1 MWERYSCE
9 RDINVREVLMWDVNV
24 REILMWER
32 Y

>member
-1 MWERYSCE
+1 MWEILM
-9 RDINVREVLMWDVNV
+9 RDVNVREILMRDVNV